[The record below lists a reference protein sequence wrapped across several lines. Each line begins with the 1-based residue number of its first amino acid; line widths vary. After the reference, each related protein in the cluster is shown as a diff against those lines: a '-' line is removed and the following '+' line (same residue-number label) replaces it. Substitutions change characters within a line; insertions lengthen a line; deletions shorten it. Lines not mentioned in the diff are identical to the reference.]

1 MMKHY
6 KFTAAEAIAWLRIC
20 RPGSVLG
27 PQQHWLEEQQHIM
40 WQEGDLDKS
49 KQNMKKNPT
58 VLDTNT
64 NEVIAPQDY
73 VESQG
78 DRLRAQK
85 ARHHVDKN
93 YTSYNSPTEEL
104 NRGMSSGIITRS
116 KAAQL
121 NRSEDT
127 IRTID
132 AGKAGISQ
140 V

>member
-58 VLDTNT
+58 LLDTNT
-64 NEVIAPQDY
+64 NEVIAPQVKY
-73 VESQG
+73 YKLLSNINFCQ
-78 DRLRAQK
+78 
-85 ARHHVDKN
+85 
-93 YTSYNSPTEEL
+93 Y
-104 NRGMSSGIITRS
+104 
-116 KAAQL
+116 
-121 NRSEDT
+121 
-127 IRTID
+127 
-132 AGKAGISQ
+132 
-140 V
+140 

>member
-1 MMKHY
+1 MTLAGLGRTGSLIACYMMKHY

-64 NEVIAPQDY
+64 NEVIAPQVKY
-73 VESQG
+73 HNP
-78 DRLRAQK
+78 L
-85 ARHHVDKN
+85 
-93 YTSYNSPTEEL
+93 YNTNFCPY
-104 NRGMSSGIITRS
+104 
-116 KAAQL
+116 
-121 NRSEDT
+121 
-127 IRTID
+127 
-132 AGKAGISQ
+132 
-140 V
+140 